1 MDQDKKNLGSNKS
14 VPPPPPPS
22 SKVSAPPPPPLRT
35 TIPPSPPKTS
45 VPPPQPLRPM
55 ESASQLSKSTGRNA
69 IIGIVLIVLIALGGG
84 GYWWKHQQDELEKQ
98 RQAQIAA
105 DAKAKADLEAK
116 QKALDDQARA
126 QQQQLEA
133 QKQEQQQKEAQAQEA
148 LAAQQKQ
155 LQDQAAQLAQ
165 QKAHIAQQQNS
176 SAQSAQAAASPAA
189 QPQTFVFTVPVY
201 SSLPM
206 EQVSPLLKAMLRSVS
221 AHNLAALTE
230 AYKSIEALPKPAR
243 GNAAQARKL
252 NAEGLAAL
260 KRGDTSGAIN
270 LFTQAASTDVMDKE
284 IAGNLGY
291 AYTQAGQ
298 YTQAIDSNGA
308 CIAIDPT
315 NPSAWGG
322 FGIAFAKQ
330 GGQVVAQAAFLL
342 SYWFAPNRERTLN
355 IYKNMAIS
363 NSDPM
368 VRAAAASAI
377 PYMTDA
383 LFK

>member
-1 MDQDKKNLGSNKS
+1 MDRDNKNLGSNKS

-22 SKVSAPPPPPLRT
+22 SKVSAPPPPP
-35 TIPPSPPKTS
+35 
-45 VPPPQPLRPM
+45 QPLRSM

-69 IIGIVLIVLIALGGG
+69 IIGIVLIALIALGGG
-84 GYWWKHQQDELEKQ
+84 GYWWKHQQDELAKQ
-98 RQAQIAA
+98 QQAQIAA

-165 QKAHIAQQQNS
+165 QKAQIAQQQNS

-189 QPQTFVFTVPVY
+189 QPKTFVFTVPVY
-201 SSLPM
+201 SSLPIQ
-206 EQVSPLLKAMLRSVS
+206 QVLPLLKAMMNSVA
-221 AHNLAALTE
+221 AHNLNALTE
-230 AYKSIEALPKPAR
+230 GYKGIEALPKPAR
-243 GNAAQARKL
+243 VNAVQARKL
-252 NAEGLAAL
+252 NADGLVAL
-260 KRGDTSGAIN
+260 KRKDISGAIN
-270 LFTQAASTDVMDKE
+270 LFTQAASADVMDRE
-284 IAGNLGY
+284 VAGNLGY

-298 YTQAIDSNGA
+298 YAQAIDSNVA
-308 CIAIDPT
+308 ALAIDPK

-322 FGIAFAKQ
+322 LGIAFAKQ
-330 GGQVVAQAAFLL
+330 ENQSPAQISFVL
-342 SYWFAPNRERTLN
+342 SYWFATNRDRTLN
-355 IYKNMAIS
+355 IYKNMAAS
-363 NSDPM
+363 NSDPK

-383 LFK
+383 LFH